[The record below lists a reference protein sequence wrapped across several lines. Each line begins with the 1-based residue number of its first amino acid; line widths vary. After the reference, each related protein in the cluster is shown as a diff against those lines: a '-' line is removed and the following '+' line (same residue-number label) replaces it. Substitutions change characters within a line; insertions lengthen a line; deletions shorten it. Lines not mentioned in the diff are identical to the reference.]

1 MSDKWKN
8 QFNKFVTLLLRLSVV
23 AYLLYTLLP
32 YVIDPGSENS
42 FGSWAVR
49 WILIILLGVIAMLSF
64 ALRRTDLM
72 RYGFFLVLIAA
83 AFNLF
88 MALLHPEKWN
98 LILLHVY
105 VLATAIYFISRDIRI
120 ETSKTHKRRKKEE
133 N

>member
-8 QFNKFVTLLLRLSVV
+8 QFNRFVTLLLRFSVI

-32 YVIDPGSENS
+32 YMMSPGFENS

-49 WILIILLGVIAMLSF
+49 WILIILLGTIALLSF
-64 ALRRTDLM
+64 VLRRSDLL

-88 MALLHPEKWN
+88 TALLNPEKWN
-98 LILLHVY
+98 LLLLHAY
-105 VLATAIYFISRDIRI
+105 VIATAIYFISRDLRI
-120 ETSKTHKRRKKEE
+120 ETSRAHKRHKKRK